1 MAVEA
6 EGHVKISDY
15 LSGELTVGEPAIS
28 GSIGVYPVFG
38 PAPDLDYIT
47 LAKAIPMGF
56 VVKEVDGDGSV
67 RDLIVHNPTEHNVLL
82 FEGEEVLGA
91 QQNRTFD
98 ASILVPAGAQ
108 MPVPVSCVEAGRW
121 DGSRNS
127 EQFARAEQMAYPQMR
142 REKARQAGR
151 ARSAGMEA
159 RANQQAVWSEVN
171 DRAAMLRAA
180 TPTASINDVFETRR
194 SDLRQMTAAIPAHD
208 GQIGS
213 LLQIGAEI
221 RALDLVS
228 RPDAYADLHV
238 SLVQGYALD
247 GLTPETITLTAKSA
261 EPKAK
266 EFISQVTATQVH
278 EGDGIGLGRDFRFES
293 EVLLGSGLV
302 SGSELIQIS
311 VFDDR
316 DGGGDAGG
324 AVSRDPSAANYR
336 PQGDSS
342 DSPSRRARIRRPSRR
357 WR

>member
-1 MAVEA
+1 
-6 EGHVKISDY
+6 
-15 LSGELTVGEPAIS
+15 
-28 GSIGVYPVFG
+28 
-38 PAPDLDYIT
+38 
-47 LAKAIPMGF
+47 
-56 VVKEVDGDGSV
+56 
-67 RDLIVHNPTEHNVLL
+67 
-82 FEGEEVLGA
+82 
-91 QQNRTFD
+91 
-98 ASILVPAGAQ
+98 
-108 MPVPVSCVEAGRW
+108 
-121 DGSRNS
+121 
-127 EQFARAEQMAYPQMR
+127 MAYPQMR

-151 ARSAGMEA
+151 ARTAGMEA

-213 LLQIGAEI
+213 VLQIGGEI

>member
-15 LSGELTVGEPAIS
+15 LSGELTVGEPAVS

-38 PAPDLDYIT
+38 PAPDLGYIT
-47 LAKAIPMGF
+47 LAKALPMGF
-56 VVKEVDGDGSV
+56 VVKEVDGDASV
-67 RDLIVHNPTEHNVLL
+67 RNLTVHNPTEHNVLL

-98 ASILVPAGAQ
+98 ASVLVPAGAQ
-108 MPVPVSCVEAGRW
+108 MHVPVSCVEAGRW

-127 EQFARAEQMAYPQMR
+127 ERFTRAEQMAYPQMR
-142 REKARQAGR
+142 REKARQASR
-151 ARSAGMEA
+151 ARDAGMEA
-159 RANQQAVWSEVN
+159 RANQQAVWNEVT
-171 DRAAMLRAA
+171 DRAQMLRAA
-180 TPTASINDVFETRR
+180 TPTASINDVFESRR

-213 LLQIGAEI
+213 VLQIGDEI

-247 GLTPETITLTAKSA
+247 GLTPETITLTAKSD

-266 EFISQVTATQVH
+266 EFISQVTATQVL

-316 DGGGDAGG
+316 DGGGSADG
-324 AVSRDPSAANYR
+324 AVSNDPSAANYAPR
-336 PQGDSS
+336 GDSS

-357 WR
+357 RR